1 MLSLSV
7 NSSCSFVISNSYKP
21 WSNSGKLSLNPS
33 PYIPADSQQ
42 QQQQHQQQQFH
53 QSYKAPPSPLPS
65 QLASLDTPSR
75 LQILSDRL
83 GLWHQYTP
91 LIPFLLN
98 QGFSPP
104 SIEEQ
109 TGISAI
115 QQNRLVVAA
124 QVRDSLIQSNTDPE
138 VVSFFDIGG
147 EQLLYEIRLLSAKQR
162 ASAAEFIVQ
171 NDLDVNGAQELARA
185 IKDFP
190 SRKDEKGRENFD
202 YTLPGDCLAF
212 MCYRQSRE
220 HDINSS
226 QRNAALERALS
237 VAQTHKAK
245 IAVSQELNE

>member
-1 MLSLSV
+1 MLSLSL
-7 NSSCSFVISNSYKP
+7 NSSSFLICNTYKP

-42 QQQQHQQQQFH
+42 QQQQQQQFH

-75 LQILSDRL
+75 LQILADRL
-83 GLWHQYTP
+83 GLWHEYTP

-104 SIEEQ
+104 SIEEH

-115 QQNRLVVAA
+115 LQNRLVVAA
-124 QVRDSLIQSNTDPE
+124 QVRDSLIQSNTDPQII
-138 VVSFFDIGG
+138 SFFNIGG

-162 ASAAEFIVQ
+162 ASAAQFIVQ
-171 NDLDVNGAQELARA
+171 NNLDADGAQELARA

-190 SRKDEKGRENFD
+190 SRKDERGRENFD

-212 MCYRQSRE
+212 MYYRQSRE
-220 HDINSS
+220 HNRNPS
-226 QRNAALERALS
+226 QKTAALERALS

-245 IAVSQELNE
+245 IAVSQEFDE

>member
-7 NSSCSFVISNSYKP
+7 NSCSFVIFNTYKP
-21 WSNSGKLSLNPS
+21 PLSNSNSGKLSLNPS

-42 QQQQHQQQQFH
+42 QQQVKFH
-53 QSYKAPPSPLPS
+53 QSYKGPASQLPS
-65 QLASLDTPSR
+65 ELASLDTPSR
-75 LQILSDRL
+75 LHILADRL

-91 LIPFLLN
+91 LIPFLLT

-124 QVRDSLIQSNTDPE
+124 QVRDSLIQSNTDQQII
-138 VVSFFDIGG
+138 SYFDIGG

-171 NDLDVNGAQELARA
+171 NNLDVNGAQQLARA

-190 SRKDEKGRENFD
+190 SRKDERGRENFD

-212 MCYRQSRE
+212 MYYRQSRE
-220 HDINSS
+220 HGTNSS
-226 QRNAALERALS
+226 QRRLALERALS

-245 IAVSQELNE
+245 NAISHEFTQ